1 VNPSAGH
8 LPATLEPL
16 GCCPAADILAAAQR
30 RTRIAEGA
38 PVAVEVV
45 AGESPLDSSRRGAG
59 RWDQPR
65 KEGNM
70 NINLHAPSMP
80 MFVVS
85 LVLAVLALL
94 GYFVT
99 IPYITLYG
107 FLLAIIAYAVLAL
120 GNVVKT

>member
-1 VNPSAGH
+1 
-8 LPATLEPL
+8 
-16 GCCPAADILAAAQR
+16 
-30 RTRIAEGA
+30 
-38 PVAVEVV
+38 
-45 AGESPLDSSRRGAG
+45 
-59 RWDQPR
+59 
-65 KEGNM
+65 M

-94 GYFVT
+94 GYFVM

-107 FLLAIIAYAVLAL
+107 FLLAIIAYVVLAL